1 MPYRVLEAIPFKMPY
16 LSGFRAEIRNLETD
30 ALEPVFQD
38 DIHKY
43 TENLL
48 RDTVTGYDSVY
59 NSSLDSDVKR
69 KDYQYALF
77 PVLGPELRIIDAA
90 VLLGENDCIRLYI
103 RLELF
108 DALRVKPSMYC

>member
-1 MPYRVLEAIPFKMPY
+1 
-16 LSGFRAEIRNLETD
+16 LETD

-77 PVLGPELRIIDAA
+77 PVWAFVYTGADQKKYYYSMNGQTGKVAGILPLDRKKLLRDAVLAGLGVAA
-90 VLLGENDCIRLYI
+90 VLLMIGGLLI
-103 RLELF
+103 
-108 DALRVKPSMYC
+108 